1 MCIGGLTILK
11 WRPWLMRK
19 ILTGQ
24 KHASDFVNAEAA
36 KNEESSFNHARR
48 RTAWADIIR
57 QLRPWSLEDKKVSW
71 NTQKPRREN
80 RQRH

>member
-1 MCIGGLTILK
+1 MAHEGALNGKAARNLLGVGK
-11 WRPWLMRK
+11 VRK

-48 RTAWADIIR
+48 RTA
-57 QLRPWSLEDKKVSW
+57 
-71 NTQKPRREN
+71 
-80 RQRH
+80 